1 MNDNIKKQ
9 IVALIEGVKAKD
21 PKATQIM
28 QDIMNKAQQGDRD
41 AIALANAIQEVIKEM
56 NGGAQQ
62 QQQPQGPV
70 AAKFGAKLNYI
81 RTIRGGCPEGQQLVY
96 FKQGGRVCK
105 KCVEAAGGAK
115 VKDGKK
121 EISDFKKKKAC
132 GGSKMK
138 FELGG
143 EAPKKPAKKEEKKV
157 EKKEAPKRLDP
168 RTTTTLPGG
177 KYPTYWTSQ
186 QRQLWERLHGDNDEG
201 AGVVENKGIGK
212 NCKGGKAKK
221 HFFGGVLGF

>member
-1 MNDNIKKQ
+1 MDEKVKKQ
-9 IVALIEGVKAKD
+9 LMALIQA
-21 PKATQIM
+21 
-28 QDIMNKAQQGDRD
+28 AQQGNEEAIQAIQQIKQKADQGD
-41 AIALANAIQEVIKEM
+41 QKAAALMQAMNAIAQQM
-56 NGGAQQ
+56 QAQSA
-62 QQQPQGPV
+62 QPTQKV
-70 AAKFGAKLNYI
+70 MARLGAKLNYI

-157 EKKEAPKRLDP
+157 EKKETPKRLDP

-201 AGVVENKGIGK
+201 AGAVENKGIGK

>member
-1 MNDNIKKQ
+1 MDEKVKKQ
-9 IVALIEGVKAKD
+9 LIALIQA
-21 PKATQIM
+21 
-28 QDIMNKAQQGDRD
+28 AQQGNEK
-41 AIALANAIQEVIKEM
+41 AIAAIQQIKQQADQGDQQAVALMQAMNAIAQEM
-56 NGGAQQ
+56 QN
-62 QQQPQGPV
+62 QPTQKV
-70 AAKFGAKLNYI
+70 TAKLGAKLNYI

-143 EAPKKPAKKEEKKV
+143 ETPKKPVKKEEKKV

-168 RTTTTLPGG
+168 RTTKTLPGG

-201 AGVVENKGIGK
+201 AGVVENKGVGK
-212 NCKGGKAKK
+212 NKCGGKAKK

>member
-81 RTIRGGCPEGQQLVY
+81 RTLKGNAPEGMEVVY
-96 FKQGGRVCK
+96 YKEGGQMK
-105 KCVEAAGGAK
+105 KKFVKSAGGAK
-115 VKDGKK
+115 EKDGKK
-121 EISDFKKKKAC
+121 EIANFKKQRGCNGFKTKK
-132 GGSKMK
+132 
-138 FELGG
+138 ENGG
-143 EAPKKPAKKEEKKV
+143 ELPV
-157 EKKEAPKRLDP
+157 EK
-168 RTTTTLPGG
+168 
-177 KYPTYWTSQ
+177 
-186 QRQLWERLHGDNDEG
+186 
-201 AGVVENKGIGK
+201 
-212 NCKGGKAKK
+212 CGGKAKK
-221 HFFGGVLGF
+221 HQQGGSLNRIPFTNSVIR

>member
-1 MNDNIKKQ
+1 MQAMNA
-9 IVALIEGVKAKD
+9 VAQE
-21 PKATQIM
+21 M
-28 QDIMNKAQQGDRD
+28 QAQQPSQKVTAR
-41 AIALANAIQEVIKEM
+41 L
-56 NGGAQQ
+56 
-62 QQQPQGPV
+62 
-70 AAKFGAKLNYI
+70 GAKLNYI

-143 EAPKKPAKKEEKKV
+143 ETPKKPVKKEEKKV
-157 EKKEAPKRLDP
+157 EKKEAPRRLDP
-168 RTTTTLPGG
+168 RTTKTLPGG